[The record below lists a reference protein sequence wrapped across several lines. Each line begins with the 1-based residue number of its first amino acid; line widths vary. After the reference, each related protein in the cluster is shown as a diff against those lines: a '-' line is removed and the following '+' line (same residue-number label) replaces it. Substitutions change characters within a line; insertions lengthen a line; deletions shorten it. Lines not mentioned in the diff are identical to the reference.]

1 MPRRAG
7 GQAGRRPV
15 FDRGAVKRI
24 VAAPRRIV
32 GMPDYHAYLEVMQ
45 RRHPGCAVPSER
57 EFFDQ
62 YVTARYSGGP
72 TRCC

>member
-1 MPRRAG
+1 MRSRTVGRSVGRTEWFRHWSAVFRR
-7 GQAGRRPV
+7 V
-15 FDRGAVKRI
+15 
-24 VAAPRRIV
+24 V
-32 GMPDYHAYLEVMQ
+32 GMPDYQAYVAHLQ
-45 RRHPGCAVPSER
+45 KKHPDCAVPSER

>member
-1 MPRRAG
+1 MAT
-7 GQAGRRPV
+7 
-15 FDRGAVKRI
+15 F
-24 VAAPRRIV
+24 RRIV
-32 GMPDYHAYLEVMQ
+32 GMPDYAAYVEHL
-45 RRHPGCAVPSER
+45 RRKHPGCDVPTER